1 MLVDYDNLEAR
12 ITQAGPVNCAK
23 VIAGLIPDAVF
34 SQHDSLIVRLYG
46 GWRANG
52 SSSRSA
58 QRIVP
63 DIQRQSPTVIPSRS
77 DLPSPPKRLIVELAE
92 GPLGSNIAL
101 DETLATRRNLRS
113 FRADPAGLAGC
124 TDIGACSMR
133 PFYGLTH
140 RTPCANPGCASVFG
154 DLFVR
159 DEQKMVDTLLVA
171 DIAQYT
177 LQHKPTDMVI
187 VSSDTD
193 MWPGVYLA
201 LRSGC
206 AVLQIH
212 TRSGGR
218 TQGHLLRT
226 LLPRQAALYSQIS
239 V

>member
-1 MLVDYDNLEAR
+1 
-12 ITQAGPVNCAK
+12 
-23 VIAGLIPDAVF
+23 
-34 SQHDSLIVRLYG
+34 
-46 GWRANG
+46 
-52 SSSRSA
+52 
-58 QRIVP
+58 
-63 DIQRQSPTVIPSRS
+63 
-77 DLPSPPKRLIVELAE
+77 
-92 GPLGSNIAL
+92 
-101 DETLATRRNLRS
+101 
-113 FRADPAGLAGC
+113 
-124 TDIGACSMR
+124 
-133 PFYGLTH
+133 
-140 RTPCANPGCASVFG
+140 
-154 DLFVR
+154 
-159 DEQKMVDTLLVA
+159 MVDTLLVA